1 MVNQDG
7 SGVNWRIKEP
17 ETVPGNNANRFDTQR
32 QSTETL
38 GPNNPMAD
46 SGPPETGG
54 DIGSTG

>member
-1 MVNQDG
+1 MTGQMGTD
-7 SGVNWRIKEP
+7 VNWRLKEP

-32 QSTETL
+32 QSETL